1 MKILHLYTGFLE
13 LCRFMQIFGIL
24 VRHGISSW
32 FWGTRLGKR
41 HIKRHPEKELLSGP
55 EHLRMLIEDLG
66 PTFVK
71 FGQILADRPDVLSE
85 RIRSE
90 LKKLQ
95 SQVVPFDNNTAINL
109 IENELGR
116 KVHHVFEWLS
126 TNCLASASIG
136 QVYEGRLKNG
146 DEVIIKIQRPHIEN
160 TIKLDIKLLRLMS
173 NWFVR
178 SYPKYAY
185 MDLSGFVDEFAQ
197 QISNELDYF
206 NEMENMTRFAK
217 MFENDPTVHIPRTY
231 PEYTTRRLLIMEQI
245 KGIAPDHIDSLRE
258 KGYDLHAIAVN
269 GANALLKMIMEEGFF
284 HADPHPGN
292 IFIMPGNV
300 VCFIDFGMVGTLRPR
315 EMNFIAKF
323 LISFVRKNPKGMC
336 AALLTLS
343 GKKFYQDI
351 DELEF
356 ELDSLLKRVG
366 NVPVEEINFAGIMQS
381 CINILVKHKL
391 RVPSG
396 MFMLGKAL
404 LTLQRFAGELDP
416 ELPITP
422 LVLPYAKRLV
432 STQYNLQKVAGS
444 VFDTVTDYVS
454 LARSLPN
461 QINEILYKIKE
472 GKISHEIKMENS
484 DYPNKTL
491 RNIANRIVLAI
502 LLIGLFI
509 GSVLLLA
516 LAPEYHIGKY
526 FMAFSSIIIVLMI
539 LMRIFRKR

>member
-1 MKILHLYTGFLE
+1 MKILNLYTGFLE
-13 LCRFMQIFGIL
+13 LCRFLQIFGIL
-24 VRHGISSW
+24 FRHGISSW
-32 FWGTRLGKR
+32 FWGTRMGKR
-41 HIKRHPEKELLSGP
+41 RIKRHPEKELHSGP
-55 EHLRMLIEDLG
+55 EQLRMLIEDLG

-95 SQVVPFDNNTAINL
+95 SQVVPFDNNTALNL
-109 IENELGR
+109 IENELG
-116 KVHHVFEWLS
+116 KKIPHLFDWIS
-126 TNCLASASIG
+126 PSCIASASIG
-136 QVYEGRLKNG
+136 QVYQARLKNG
-146 DEVIIKIQRPHIEN
+146 EEVIIKIQRPHIEH
-160 TIKLDIKLLRLMS
+160 TIKLDIKLMRLMS
-173 NWFVR
+173 AWFVK

-197 QISNELDYF
+197 QISNEMDYI

-245 KGIAPDHIDSLRE
+245 KGISPDHIDEL
-258 KGYDLHAIAVN
+258 KKAGYDLHAIAVN

-315 EMNFIAKF
+315 EMNFIANF
-323 LISFVRKNPKGMC
+323 LINFVRKNPKGMC
-336 AALLTLS
+336 SALLTLS
-343 GKKFYQDI
+343 GKKFYQDV

-356 ELDSLLKRVG
+356 ELDSLIKRIG
-366 NVPVEEINFAGIMQS
+366 NVPIEEINFAATLQS

-444 VFDTVTDYVS
+444 VFDTITDYVS

-472 GKISHEIKMENS
+472 GKISHEIKIDNADS
-484 DYPNKTL
+484 NNKTL
-491 RNIANRIVLAI
+491 RNIGNRIVLAI

-509 GSVLLLA
+509 GSTLLLA
-516 LAPEYHIGKY
+516 LAPEYQSGRY
-526 FMAFSSIIIVLMI
+526 LMAFSAFIIILMI
-539 LMRIFRKR
+539 LLRIFKKR

>member
-1 MKILHLYTGFLE
+1 MRILNLYTGFLE
-13 LCRFMQIFGIL
+13 FCRFVQIMGIL
-24 VRHGISSW
+24 IRHSVSSW
-32 FWGTRLGKR
+32 FWSTRMGKR
-41 HIKRHPEKELLSGP
+41 HIKRHPDKDLHSFP
-55 EHLRMLIEDLG
+55 EQIRMLIEDLG

-85 RIRSE
+85 RFRTE

-95 SQVVPFDNNTAINL
+95 SQVDPFDNNTAVNL
-109 IENELGR
+109 IENELG
-116 KVHHVFEWLS
+116 KKISQVFEWLS
-126 TNCLASASIG
+126 PECIASASIG

-146 DEVIIKIQRPHIEN
+146 EEVIVKIQRPHIED
-160 TIKLDIKLLRLMS
+160 TIKLDIILLRLMAK
-173 NWFVR
+173 WFVK

-185 MDLSGFVDEFAQ
+185 MDLSGFVDEFSQ
-197 QISNELDYF
+197 QISNEMDYF
-206 NEMENMTRFAK
+206 NEAENMTRFAK
-217 MFENDPTVHIPRTY
+217 MFEDDPTVHIPLAY
-231 PEYTTRRLLIMEQI
+231 PAYTTRRLLVMEKI
-245 KGIAPDHIDSLRE
+245 TGIVPDHIDALRE
-258 KGYDLHAIAVN
+258 KGHDLHAIAVN

-292 IFIMPGNV
+292 IFILPGDV

-315 EMNFIAKF
+315 EMNFIANF
-323 LISFVRKNPKGMC
+323 LISFVRKNPKGLC
-336 AALLTLS
+336 TALLSLS
-343 GKKFYQDI
+343 GKKFYPDM

-381 CINILVKHKL
+381 CLDILTKHQL

-416 ELPITP
+416 DLPLTP

-432 STQYNLQKVAGS
+432 STQYNLRNVAGS
-444 VFDTVTDYVS
+444 VFDTFSDYIR

-461 QINEILYKIKE
+461 QINEILYKLKE
-472 GKISHEIKMENS
+472 GKISHEIKVDDTAAM
-484 DYPNKTL
+484 NKAL
-491 RNIANRIVLAI
+491 RNIGNRIVLAI
-502 LLIGLFI
+502 LLLGLFI

-516 LAPEYHIGKY
+516 LAPEYKSGKY
-526 FMAFSSIIIVLMI
+526 LMVFSASIITLMI
-539 LMRIFRKR
+539 FFRIFKKR